1 MASAITGEWHSTY
14 VYCDDLV
21 RGQSV
26 VAADRGSRE
35 GQGQRRGGRRRRLG
49 NGTGDRRAAGK
60 AGRTSRRTGPAD
72 VGRSRRGQGTGLRL
86 VVSLVRR
93 DRQRRR
99 GDRARGGHR

>member
-1 MASAITGEWHSTY
+1 MTSAVIVEGHSTY

-35 GQGQRRGGRRRRLG
+35 SQGQSRGGRRRRLG
-49 NGTGDRRAAGK
+49 NGTGDRRTAGR

-72 VGRSRRGQGTGLRL
+72 IERSRRGQGTGRKSEVSPDRLDSLRR
-86 VVSLVRR
+86 S
-93 DRQRRR
+93 
-99 GDRARGGHR
+99 